1 MQQPG
6 GGPDPGRGST
16 QDDLSDLLAPADVQF
31 RPAPPPARPRR
42 APLPVPVPAPPPAP
56 DEPDEPA
63 DLTPWIDDDGPAAA
77 EPEPLVADA
86 PPAEAPPVDTPV
98 VDTRLVDEP
107 LTEADESSPPAPA
120 PIPVA
125 AGPEP
130 ALPRPAPSPA
140 PAGPAA
146 PAAPSGD
153 VITFGRWFQ
162 PVAGGV
168 LPRPDATQP
177 VVAVIR
183 AAPGSTVHAV
193 TAGHVR
199 RAPVALAAG
208 AVELAADDGSILV
221 LTGPPD
227 TVWLRDDED
236 VAAGEVLGALPTP
249 AGVAAGGDAPGGAAD
264 VELHVLVI
272 GPDGVPRDAVDVL
285 VGLPDPGEL
294 DLGPGGG
301 TDPFALDLE
310 IAGRDERAGAR

>member
-42 APLPVPVPAPPPAP
+42 APLPVPVPAPAP
-56 DEPDEPA
+56 SPDDRA
-63 DLTPWIDDDGPAAA
+63 DLTLATDDVEPAVAA
-77 EPEPLVADA
+77 TEPLVV
-86 PPAEAPPVDTPV
+86 EAPRVESPRVDHGPTDPSTPAAV
-98 VDTRLVDEP
+98 LADTVPSRP
-107 LTEADESSPPAPA
+107 AHSGPAPA
-120 PIPVA
+120 P
-125 AGPEP
+125 
-130 ALPRPAPSPA
+130 
-140 PAGPAA
+140 PAGH
-146 PAAPSGD
+146 
-153 VITFGRWFQ
+153 VVTFGRWFQ

-168 LPRPDATQP
+168 LPRPDAAQP
-177 VVAVIR
+177 VVAVVR
-183 AAPGSTVHAV
+183 AAPGSAVHAV

-236 VAAGEVLGALPTP
+236 VAAGEVLGALPT
-249 AGVAAGGDAPGGAAD
+249 GDGGTDA
-264 VELHVLVI
+264 ELRVLVI

-310 IAGRDERAGAR
+310 IAGRDERTAAR